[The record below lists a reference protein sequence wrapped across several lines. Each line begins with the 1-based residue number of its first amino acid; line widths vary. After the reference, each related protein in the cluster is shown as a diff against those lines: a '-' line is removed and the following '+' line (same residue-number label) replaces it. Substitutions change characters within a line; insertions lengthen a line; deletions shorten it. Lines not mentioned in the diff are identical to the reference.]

1 VSTQLKATIGGSPGA
16 AVVSFHMVNR
26 KEEVAQE
33 GMGLASSAQVAVLHV
48 ERANIPLGYS

>member
-16 AVVSFHMVNR
+16 AVVSFHMVSR